1 MKVVEIKTHIL
12 ELDDV
17 SYIRPIKDCGRIGN
31 FAAYV
36 NADGSERVEL
46 GPSKVSLTRVIKD
59 EMSEGWC
66 TGYISTSAKHELVG
80 WDPMRRE
87 EFWERIWHAQRGQ
100 FGTDLMVVDVAL
112 WDIAGKYYDAPVYKL
127 LGGFRDRVPAYM
139 SSRNLPAVEDF
150 VEEAKEVKRKGLKGY
165 KLHCKKN
172 PEVDIE
178 VATAVREA
186 VGPDLHLMHD
196 PNATYTIRE
205 AIRVG
210 RALEKLDYY
219 WLEEPIHEF
228 NLLGLQELCRVL
240 EIPILT
246 GEIFGRHPYSGISQV
261 LALRAGDIVRNHADR
276 GGITGAV
283 KIAHLAEAFGV
294 NTEPCS
300 TGPLSGIVHA
310 QILGA
315 ISNADFYEAWDFGAP
330 SQTALQMG
338 IRNPLEVKDGYID
351 LPQGPGLGID
361 LDMDTVENRTVQVM

>member
-1 MKVVEIKTHIL
+1 MRITEIKTHVL

-17 SYIRPIKDCGRIGN
+17 SYIRPIVDCGRIGN
-31 FAAYV
+31 FTAYV
-36 NADGSERVEL
+36 HADGDERISS
-46 GPSKVSLTRVIKD
+46 GKSRATLTRVITD
-59 EMSEGWC
+59 EGIEGWC
-66 TGYISTSAKHELVG
+66 SGSMGGATKHELLG
-80 WDPMRRE
+80 WDPLRRE
-87 EFWERIWHAQRGQ
+87 EIWEKLWHARRGQ
-100 FGTDLMVVDVAL
+100 SGMELMVVDVAL
-112 WDIAGKYYDAPVYKL
+112 WDIAGKYHDTPVYKL

-139 SSRNLPAVEDF
+139 SSHNLPAVDDF
-150 VEEAKEVKRKGLKGY
+150 VKEALEVKRRGLKGY

-172 PEVDIE
+172 PEADIE

-186 VGPDLHLMHD
+186 VGPDLFLMHD

-205 AIRVG
+205 AVRVG

-228 NLLGLQELCRVL
+228 NLLGLQELCRTL

-300 TGPLSGIVHA
+300 TGPLHGIVHA

-315 ISNADFYEAWDFGAP
+315 ISNADFFEAWDFGAP
-330 SQTALQMG
+330 SETALQMG
-338 IRNPLEVKDGYID
+338 IRNPVEVVDGYVH

-361 LDMDTVENRTVQVM
+361 LDMDTVDRRTVQIT